1 MTFQDVPHPGLRI
14 KAEVIPAGMTVTKA
28 ASLMGVGRPAL
39 SNLLNGKSALSAEMA
54 ARLEKAF
61 KVPLKDLMEMQAQ
74 YEAVQASRK
83 AKPASAITYV
93 PPFLAIK
100 ANDIE
105 GWASQNIQARSRF
118 AVFLRTLVHSTG
130 IGLVKVDFPG
140 NDDAERSGWD
150 GLVDAGEGTPWIP
163 EGTSGWEF
171 GTNEEPRTKANGDYD
186 KSVKA
191 LESSAR
197 MKMTFIFVTPRRWPG
212 KGAWVVSKQALKQW
226 KDVRA
231 YDASDLEQWLEQSLP
246 GQAWFASETHIPA
259 QDVRSL
265 DKCWA
270 DWADVSSP
278 PLVGGLFAS
287 AIEDAKRA
295 VAYYLSSPA
304 NDPCVIAAD
313 SDEEALAFLA
323 QLLSE
328 HGGDELASYR
338 DRVLVFDKPG
348 VLPRLASA
356 KQTFISVVYTR
367 EVERELAPYA
377 KSMHSFVV
385 YPRNAAVGSPGI
397 LLKPASSQAFTAAL
411 ESMDMSRDEITRL
424 AKASGR
430 SLTVLRRQLSSL
442 PAIKLPA
449 WAADPQTAAKLVP
462 FLFVGAWDSRN
473 EADKAGLVKLA
484 GGRLYDELEKD
495 CQVLA
500 TLNDAPVWLAGTARG
515 VISKLD
521 LLFAV
526 AAEVTAAE
534 LRRYFEVARV
544 VLGEDDPALDLD
556 EDQRWRASAEGKVR
570 EFSSTFRDGISETLV
585 LLSVHGHEVFNGCL
599 GIDIE
604 SEVNSVVRDLLCP
617 PLTTRVLEAND
628 QDLPTYAEAA
638 PSEFLSIIRQDLQA
652 ENPAVYGLLRPVSP
666 GVFGATPSRTGL
678 LWALEGLCWSSE
690 TVAHA
695 VSILA
700 QLSQIEIKDNWT
712 NKPAHSLGSVFR
724 SWMPQTAASLQQRV
738 GLLKNLVAKFP
749 DVAWSICMA
758 ELSPHNNI
766 GDYSHKPRWRDD
778 GYGYGE
784 PFATWKPVLE
794 FKKEVVAL
802 ILNWPT
808 HYTLDMLGELVER
821 LQGLDEGDQT
831 QVWTMIE
838 DWATTQASDADKAA
852 MREKVRRSTL
862 SRRAALRAKKD
873 SDHAALVIAG
883 KSVYEA
889 LEPHDVV
896 NRHLWL
902 FRAGWVEESAD
913 ELEDFA
919 TLDHSEREER
929 INRLRVEA
937 LGDILANRGLSGILE
952 LAERGNAAWIVGSL
966 AAGTVLPEPELVT
979 LLRSALQAS
988 HTDGGA
994 RHSYRDLIS
1003 GALRAQPDERRSGV
1017 LSSLMEGLPEAAVV
1031 DLLLL
1036 APFGRSTW
1044 SLIDTLGEQI
1054 QSQYW
1059 GEVVPDWIS
1068 DSEAERNEAIE
1079 RLLKLER
1086 PRAAFSCIRYA
1097 LSKTDPELI
1106 FRLMSE
1112 MARGGSDLPG
1122 QYMLEPYYVEEAFKR
1137 MSGCSSLSLE
1147 QKAGLEF
1154 AYIEVLS
1161 QPFARRAS
1169 SNIPHLEQYVE
1180 MHPELFVQA
1189 ICWMFKR
1196 ADGGVDPEEFCVPP
1210 ECVGVMATRGYNLL
1224 SALGRI
1230 PGEMASGEV
1239 NEARLAAWVTS
1250 VRQSCNEL
1258 SRSDVGDGRIGELLS
1273 HASKGKDGV
1282 WPCEAVRA
1290 VMESV
1295 QSEAMMRGAHTGVYN
1310 SRGVHWRGEGGE
1322 QERVLAEKYRGWG
1335 RELQISHPFVA
1346 SKLLMALAKTY
1357 DHEARRLRRAEKV
1370 DVHGSILFC
1379 LESR

>member
-1 MTFQDVPHPGLRI
+1 MTSQDVPHPGLRI

-39 SNLLNGKSALSAEMA
+39 SNLLNGNSALSAEMA

-61 KVPLKDLMEMQAQ
+61 KVPLKELMEMQAQ
-74 YEAVQASRK
+74 YEAAQASRK
-83 AKPASAITYV
+83 VKPASAMTYV

-100 ANDIE
+100 ANAIE
-105 GWASQNIQARSRF
+105 DWASHNIQARSRF

-130 IGLVKVDFPG
+130 VGLAKVDFPG
-140 NDDAERSGWD
+140 NDDAERPGWD
-150 GLVDAGEGTPWIP
+150 GLVEASEGTPWVP
-163 EGTSGWEF
+163 EGSSGWEF

-191 LESSAR
+191 LEPSACR
-197 MKMTFIFVTPRRWPG
+197 TMTFIFVTPRRWPG
-212 KGAWVVSKQALKQW
+212 KGAWVASKQALKQW

-295 VAYYLSSPA
+295 VASYLSSPA
-304 NDPCVIAAD
+304 NDPFVIAAD

-338 DRVLVFDKPG
+338 DRVLVFDRPG

-367 EVERELAPYA
+367 DVERELAPYA

-385 YPRNAAVGSPGI
+385 YPRNAVVGSPSI

-411 ESMDMSRDEITRL
+411 ESMDMGRDEITRL

-500 TLNDAPVWLAGTARG
+500 TLNDAPVWSAGTARG

-526 AAEVTAAE
+526 AAGVTEVE
-534 LRRYFEVARV
+534 LRRYFEMARV
-544 VLGEDDPALDLD
+544 VLGEDDPALDLE

-570 EFSSTFRDGISETLV
+570 EFSSAFRDGISETLV
-585 LLSVHGHEVFNGCL
+585 LLSVHGHEVFKGRL

-604 SEVNSVVRDLLCP
+604 SEVNSVVRDLLRP

-628 QDLPTYAEAA
+628 HDLPTYAEAA

-652 ENPAVYGLLRPVSP
+652 DNPAVHGLLRPVSP
-666 GVFGATPSRTGL
+666 GIFGATPSRTGL
-678 LWALEGLCWSSE
+678 LWALEGLCWSPE

-700 QLSQIEIKDNWT
+700 QLSQIEIKDNWV
-712 NKPAHSLGSVFR
+712 NKPAHSLESVFR

-738 GLLKNLVAKFP
+738 GLLKQLIAKFP
-749 DVAWSICMA
+749 SVAWSICMA
-758 ELSPHNNI
+758 ELSPFNTV

-778 GYGYGE
+778 GYGFGE
-784 PFATWKPVLE
+784 PLEVRESIE
-794 FKKEVVAL
+794 FKREVVAL
-802 ILNWPT
+802 VLDWPS
-808 HYTLDMLGELVER
+808 YTLEMLGELVER
-821 LQGLDEGDQT
+821 LQVLSEEDQAR
-831 QVWTMIE
+831 VWAMIE
-838 DWATTQASDADKAA
+838 DWATTQASDADKAV
-852 MREKVRRSTL
+852 MREKIRRLTL
-862 SRRAALRAKKD
+862 SRRAARHAKRH
-873 SDHAALVIAG
+873 SNHAALVVAG
-883 KSVYEA
+883 KSVYDA
-889 LEPHDVV
+889 LEPSDLI

-902 FRAGWVEESAD
+902 FRNAWVEESAD
-913 ELEDFA
+913 ELEDLA
-919 TLDHSEREER
+919 SSDYREREER
-929 INRLRVEA
+929 INHLRTEA
-937 LGDILANRGLSGILE
+937 LREVLAHRGLSGILE
-952 LAERGNAAWIVGSL
+952 LAERGSAAWIIGSL
-966 AAGTVLPEPELVT
+966 VARGLLSEPEL
-979 LLRSALQAS
+979 LGFLRLAFEAM
-988 HTDGGA
+988 HTDEELGPS
-994 RHSYRDLIS
+994 HKTLIS
-1003 GALRAQPDERRSGV
+1003 GALRALSDERRTDV
-1017 LSSLMEGLPEAAVV
+1017 LSNLMGTLSEEDAVG
-1031 DLLLL
+1031 LLLL
-1036 APFGRSTW
+1036 SPFGRSTW
-1044 SLIDTLGEQI
+1044 SLVDTLGEDA
-1054 QSQYW
+1054 QSRYW
-1059 GEVVPDWIS
+1059 TDVVPDWIS

-1079 RLLKLER
+1079 RLLKAER

-1112 MARGGSDLPG
+1112 MASGGRDLPG
-1122 QYMLEPYYVEEAFKR
+1122 QYMLEPYYVEEAFKHV
-1137 MSGCSSLSLE
+1137 GDCSSLSLE

-1154 AYIEVLS
+1154 AYIEVLG
-1161 QPFARRAS
+1161 QPFSRRSVS
-1169 SNIPHLEQYVE
+1169 SIPHLEQYVE
-1180 MHPELFVQA
+1180 MHPELYVQA

-1196 ADGGVDPEEFCVPP
+1196 ADGGVDPVEFCVPSDRI
-1210 ECVGVMATRGYNLL
+1210 GDMAMRGYKLL
-1224 SALGRI
+1224 NALARI
-1230 PGEMASGEV
+1230 PGQGASGEI
-1239 NEARLAAWVTS
+1239 NEARLATWIAN

-1258 SRSDVGDGRIGELLS
+1258 SRADVGDGRLGELLS
-1273 HASKGKDGV
+1273 HAPEGKDGV
-1282 WPCEAVRA
+1282 WPCEAVRT
-1290 VMESV
+1290 VMEDV

-1310 SRGVHWRGEGGE
+1310 SRGVHMRGEGGE
-1322 QERVLAEKYRGWG
+1322 QERALADKYRVWG
-1335 RELQISHPFVA
+1335 KALQVSHPFVA

-1357 DHEARRLRRAEKV
+1357 DHEARREDTEADIRRRL
-1370 DVHGSILFC
+1370 HP
-1379 LESR
+1379 

>member
-1 MTFQDVPHPGLRI
+1 MTFQDFPHPGLRI

-39 SNLLNGKSALSAEMA
+39 SNLLNGNSALSAEMA

-61 KVPLKDLMEMQAQ
+61 KVPLKELMEMQAQ
-74 YEAVQASRK
+74 YEAAQASRK
-83 AKPASAITYV
+83 VKPASAMTYV
-93 PPFLAIK
+93 PPFLEIK
-100 ANDIE
+100 AQAIE
-105 GWASQNIQARSRF
+105 DWASHNIQARSRF

-130 IGLVKVDFPG
+130 VGLAKVDFPG
-140 NDDAERSGWD
+140 NDDAERPGWD
-150 GLVDAGEGTPWIP
+150 GLVEAGEGTPWVP
-163 EGTSGWEF
+163 EGCSGWEF
-171 GTNEEPRTKANGDYD
+171 GTNEKPLTKANGDYD
-186 KSVKA
+186 KSVIA
-191 LESSAR
+191 LEPSVR
-197 MKMTFIFVTPRRWPG
+197 RNMTFIFVTPRRWPG
-212 KGAWVVSKQALKQW
+212 KGSWVVSKQALKEW

-265 DKCWA
+265 DKCWTE
-270 DWADVSSP
+270 WAEVSNP
-278 PLVGGLFAS
+278 PLAGGLFAS

-295 VAYYLSSPA
+295 VASYLSSSSTGPF
-304 NDPCVIAAD
+304 VVAAD
-313 SDEEALAFLA
+313 SVEEALAFLA

-328 HGGDELASYR
+328 HGGEELASYR
-338 DRVLVFDKPG
+338 DRVLVFDRPG
-348 VLPRLASA
+348 ALPRLASA
-356 KQTFISVVYTR
+356 KQAFISVVYTR
-367 EVERELAPYA
+367 DVEKELAPYA

-385 YPRNAAVGSPGI
+385 YPRNAVVASPSV
-397 LLKPASSQAFTAAL
+397 LLKPASSQTFTAAL
-411 ESMDMSRDEITRL
+411 ESMNMSRDEITRL

-442 PAIKLPA
+442 PAVKLPA

-473 EADKAGLVKLA
+473 EADKSWLSKMA
-484 GGRLYDELEKD
+484 GGRPYDELEKD
-495 CQVLA
+495 CQSLA
-500 TLNDAPVWLAGTARG
+500 TLNDAPVWMAGAARG

-526 AAEVTAAE
+526 AAEVTASDM
-534 LRRYFEVARV
+534 RRYFEVARV

-556 EDQRWRASAEGKVR
+556 EDQRWRAAAEGKVR
-570 EFSSTFRDGISETLV
+570 EFSSAFRDGVLETLV
-585 LLSVHGHEVFNGCL
+585 LLSVHGLEVFKGRL

-604 SEVNSVVRDLLCP
+604 SEVNSVVRDLLRP
-617 PLTTRVLEAND
+617 PLTARVLEAHD

-652 ENPAVYGLLRPVSP
+652 ENPAVYGLLRPVSS

-678 LWALEGLCWSSE
+678 LWALEGLCWSPE

-758 ELSPHNNI
+758 ELSLDNGI

-784 PFATWKPVLE
+784 PFETWSPILE
-794 FKKEVVAL
+794 FKKEVIAL
-802 ILNWPT
+802 VLNWPT

-821 LQGLDEGDQT
+821 LQGLNEDDQT
-831 QVWTMIE
+831 RVWAMIE
-838 DWATTQASDADKAA
+838 DWAITQASDADKAA

-873 SDHAALVIAG
+873 SDYAALVIAG

-889 LEPHDVV
+889 LEPHDIL

-902 FRAGWVEESAD
+902 FRTGWVEESAD

-919 TLDHSEREER
+919 TLDHREREER

-937 LGDILANRGLSGILE
+937 LGDILAHRGPSGILE

-966 AAGTVLPEPELVT
+966 AARVVLPEPELLT
-979 LLRSALQAS
+979 LLRNAFEAIHSDGDVGHS
-988 HTDGGA
+988 H
-994 RHSYRDLIS
+994 RNLIS
-1003 GALRAQPDERRSGV
+1003 GALQALPDDRRNGV
-1017 LSSLMEGLPEAAVV
+1017 LSSLMEGLPAESVV

-1044 SLIDTLGEQI
+1044 SLIDALDEQI
-1054 QSQYW
+1054 QSEYW
-1059 GEVVPDWIS
+1059 SKVVPDWIS

-1079 RLLKLER
+1079 RLLKAER

-1112 MARGGSDLPG
+1112 MARGGRDLPG
-1122 QYMLEPYYVEEAFKR
+1122 QHMLEPYYVEEAFKR
-1137 MSGCSSLSLE
+1137 MSDCSSLSLE

-1154 AYIEVLS
+1154 AYIEVLG
-1161 QPFARRAS
+1161 QPFARRAI

-1196 ADGGVDPEEFCVPP
+1196 ADGGVDPDEFCVPP
-1210 ECVGVMATRGYNLL
+1210 ERVGEMATRGYKLL

-1239 NEARLAAWVTS
+1239 NGARLAAWITN
-1250 VRQSCNEL
+1250 VRQSCSEL
-1258 SRSDVGDGRIGELLS
+1258 SRADVGDSRIGELLS

-1290 VMESV
+1290 VMEDI

-1357 DHEARRLRRAEKV
+1357 DHEARREDTEADIQRRL
-1370 DVHGSILFC
+1370 HP
-1379 LESR
+1379 